1 MSTRVLTRAR
11 PVFKSSIWRNG
22 PSPWEIWTFGG
33 HAEANTSNV
42 CGFLDPQLVILR
54 SESARTGCDH
64 IYIYIYIYICVY
76 MYMCIYI
83 YICIYIYMHICI
95 NAYVIYLCHLYNLSL
110 IHNTLHFKLLCNSLS
125 LWIYIYIY
133 IYAHTCM
140 STRVLLLPEVGLV
153 LGAPSGLGARR
164 WLPRD
169 RGRDRFRTSAV
180 PLRVIS

>member
-1 MSTRVLTRAR
+1 MRMSFICAI
-11 PVFKSSIWRNG
+11 SI
-22 PSPWEIWTFGG
+22 T
-33 HAEANTSNV
+33 
-42 CGFLDPQLVILR
+42 
-54 SESARTGCDH
+54 
-64 IYIYIYIYICVY
+64 
-76 MYMCIYI
+76 
-83 YICIYIYMHICI
+83 
-95 NAYVIYLCHLYNLSL
+95 CHLYITHFTLSYYV
-110 IHNTLHFKLLCNSLS
+110 TPSLYEYIY
-125 LWIYIYIY
+125 IYIYIY